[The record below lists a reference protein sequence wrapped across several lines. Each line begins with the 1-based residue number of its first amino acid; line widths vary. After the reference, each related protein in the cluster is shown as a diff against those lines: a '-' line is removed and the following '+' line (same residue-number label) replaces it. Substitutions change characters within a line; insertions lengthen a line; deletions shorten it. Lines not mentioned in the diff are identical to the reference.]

1 MRINSDTRGKGFY
14 DIFPKQD
21 GQTDISFSYPGAIR
35 AFHCHKIKT
44 EWFFCAGGVIELVLT
59 DPFEKIYM
67 EKGDM
72 VEITPGRW
80 HGFRI
85 LGDEL
90 GVMLEYSSHKFD
102 LKDPDDLRKPFNEFH
117 NWEIEKK

>member
-1 MRINSDTRGKGFY
+1 MRIHKDTRGKGFY

-35 AFHCHKIKT
+35 AFHCHDIKT
-44 EWFFCAGGVIELVLT
+44 EWFFCAGGIIELVLT
-59 DPFEKIYM
+59 DPFEIIYM
-67 EKGDM
+67 EKGDV
-72 VEITPGRW
+72 VEIAPHRW

-90 GVMLEYSSHKFD
+90 GVMLEYSSHKHD
-102 LKDPDDLRKPFNEFH
+102 LKNPDDMRAPFDKYH
-117 NWEIEKK
+117 DWKIEKK

>member
-1 MRINSDTRGKGFY
+1 MRINKDTRGKGFY

-35 AFHCHKIKT
+35 AFHCHKVKT
-44 EWFFCAGGVIELVLT
+44 EWFFCAGGIIELVLT
-59 DPFEKIYM
+59 DPFEIHYM

-72 VEITPGRW
+72 IEIAPHRW

-102 LKDPDDLRKPFNEFH
+102 LEDPDDLRAPFDKYH
-117 NWEIEKK
+117 DWKIERK